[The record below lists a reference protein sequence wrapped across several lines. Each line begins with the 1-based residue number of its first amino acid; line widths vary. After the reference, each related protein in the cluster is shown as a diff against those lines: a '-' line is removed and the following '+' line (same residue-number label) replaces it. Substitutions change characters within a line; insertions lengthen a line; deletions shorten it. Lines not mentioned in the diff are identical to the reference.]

1 MAVSSLRLLLVWL
14 HECPPAVAA
23 LLDYPAHLPLLVDL
37 VTGRQAPALPA
48 STTNPTPSFAGGIQP
63 SYAPVPGVGPSGP
76 ASGHM
81 PPLPLG
87 GGAAAAAAA
96 GTAIASGSSSNSSGD
111 AVVCGLAACV
121 LAACVLY
128 GKPPPAAAAAAA
140 PPPSAPSSEL
150 VLDVLLSR
158 VGLTHFF
165 YRLEDLRRSP
175 PFVAAMASAAAAQ
188 QYRAL
193 PRAPAAGAGE
203 GEAADGPQA
212 AGEQADGA
220 GRASGGGSA
229 GAAGESRG
237 TGGADGGAALGHEVA
252 VMVVALDGAVRQRA
266 MELFARPSGHKA
278 QVGPDACCG
287 WAAAERTVRV
297 RHFSMGMCW
306 SLE

>member
-1 MAVSSLRLLLVWL
+1 MSSLRLLLVWL

-23 LLDYPAHLPLLVDL
+23 LLDSPAHLPLLVDL
-37 VTGRQAPALPA
+37 ATGRQAPALPA
-48 STTNPTPSFAGGIQP
+48 STPNPTPAFAGGYQP
-63 SYAPVPGVGPSGP
+63 PYAPAPGVGPSGP

-87 GGAAAAAAA
+87 GGAAAAAAS
-96 GTAIASGSSSNSSGD
+96 ASGSSNSSSGD

-128 GKPPPAAAAAAA
+128 GKPPPAAATAAA
-140 PPPSAPSSEL
+140 PPPGAPSSEL

-175 PFVAAMASAAAAQ
+175 PFVAAMTAAAAAQ

-193 PRAPAAGAGE
+193 PRAQAAGAGD

-220 GRASGGGSA
+220 GRTSGGGAA
-229 GAAGESRG
+229 GAADGSRG
-237 TGGADGGAALGHEVA
+237 SGGADGGAALGHEVA

-266 MELFARPSGHKA
+266 MELFARPPGHKS
-278 QVGPDACCG
+278 QVGAGAGRG
-287 WAAAERTVRV
+287 WAPAGRTDRSGQASWPGQ
-297 RHFSMGMCW
+297 RAW
-306 SLE
+306 AL